1 MKKNNLKHNLS
12 KNGWIVIKNF
22 LSKKETLKYKKL
34 IYFFLKKNHKS
45 FKGRDINYADN
56 TSSFNKINSFH
67 KLEACKH
74 VKNFFR
80 KGKLFKASKYL
91 LGNNTPELRASELFN
106 KPKNCGLKAAPHQD
120 GYYWNVKKNLG
131 LTFWIALDK
140 ANKNN
145 GSMYYYTGSHKVG
158 LLAHK
163 PSYGKGT
170 SQVIKNKKEL
180 KKFKKQYLELNPGDA
195 AVHTSLIVHGSD
207 KNTSNYNRAGWTFA
221 IKSKNHPYDK
231 KRTDKFEK
239 SLHKQIKLRK
249 KNARI

>member
-12 KNGWIVIKNF
+12 KNGWVVIKNF
-22 LSKKETLKYKKL
+22 LSKKETLKYKRL

-80 KGKLFKASKYL
+80 KGKIFKISKYL

-120 GYYWNVKKNLG
+120 DYSWNVKKNM
-131 LTFWIALDK
+131 
-140 ANKNN
+140 

-158 LLAHK
+158 QLAHK

-170 SQVIKNKKEL
+170 SQTIKNKKEL
-180 KKFKKQYLELNPGDA
+180 KKFKKKYLELNPGDA

-231 KRTDKFEK
+231 KRTDKFVN
-239 SLHKQIKLRK
+239 SLHKQIKLRE